1 MRLMNAILEFIWNA
15 MCWTYCNFS
24 SSPVAGCKLCELIC
38 IIFFPLYLLR
48 EVCRATLSRVTL
60 SRAFLQASLSYS
72 HPCLLDTC
80 HCQSNRNNTQMI
92 CSFGL
97 IKSLCLFALQSLCHI
112 IAPPPRWKAASC
124 LGDKK
129 RLLLYE
135 GFVSLPLSLP
145 SHSYP

>member
-1 MRLMNAILEFIWNA
+1 MRLINAILQLIWNA
-15 MCWTYCNFS
+15 TCWTYCNFS
-24 SSPVAGCKLCELIC
+24 SSPVAGCKPCELIC

-48 EVCRATLSRVTL
+48 EVCRATLSGVTL
-60 SRAFLQASLSYS
+60 SRAFPQAALSYS
-72 HPCLLDTC
+72 HPWLLDTR

-112 IAPPPRWKAASC
+112 IALPPRWKAASC